1 MSPPKITPSPEAN
14 NRDRGAPRLP
24 TREHLSSAKVEVMN
38 LGAWNKADLLIADLG
53 GGPMVVKDFFNKNL
67 LMRLLGRLQISR
79 ECRAYRRLGAVP
91 GIPRFIGRIDAHA
104 LSIEKVDCRPLGRV
118 RDRVEDGVTRLAQ
131 LRAIMD
137 RIHAA
142 GIVHLDMRARDNV
155 VIDTEGRL
163 YVIDFASALCFRPGG
178 LGHRTIFRLLRKIDE
193 SAYLKWKWLL
203 EAGPY
208 TDEEEAS
215 VSRHERLQ
223 SLWPFNRKRR
233 TGRGGAGN
241 EP

>member
-1 MSPPKITPSPEAN
+1 MSPPKITPRPEAN
-14 NRDRGAPRLP
+14 NHDRAAPCAP
-24 TREHLSSAKVEVMN
+24 TRAQLSSADVEVMHP
-38 LGAWNKADLLIADLG
+38 GAWHKADLLVADLG
-53 GGPMVVKDFFNKNL
+53 DGPMVIKDFSNKNL
-67 LMRLLGRLQISR
+67 LIRLLGRLQISR
-79 ECRAYRRLGAVP
+79 ECRAYRLLGPIP
-91 GIPRFIGRIDAHA
+91 GIPGFIGRVDAHA
-104 LSIEKVDCRPLGRV
+104 VSIRKIDCRPLGRV
-118 RDRVEDGVTRLAQ
+118 RDRTENGVARLGQ

-163 YVIDFASALCFRPGG
+163 YVIDFASALWFRPGG
-178 LGHRTIFRLLRKIDE
+178 FGHRTIFRLLRKIDE

-208 TDEEEAS
+208 TDEEEAF
-215 VSRHERLQ
+215 VSRHEFLQ

-233 TGRGGAGN
+233 NRRGGAGN
-241 EP
+241 DS